1 MKYRLENRPEDFEF
15 HDALFSLIHADD
27 KKWIMSAKHLN
38 SHKNTEQNPTEFD
51 MEIDEATITFTDVSV
66 SVYKA
71 GGDLVKDIN
80 GNTRREECIL
90 LEGTDAKN
98 KFLAILEEP
107 IIVLYFGTDDNAR
120 YILEGCG
127 TESFFTVEFNFEN
140 IIVEWNG
147 YCKKAWYELQ
157 KQYTFD
163 ITLNTRNNVQKNKI
177 TILCD
182 EESIP
187 AAITVY
193 IKYQNKDYL
202 GCGNDSLWVDAFAD
216 LQKKLPTDVTLK
228 CCLSCRHGNMCP
240 VGNQP
245 NELFCTKDVHIA
257 QKSDLFFYTEDY
269 AEREK
274 RSKKYTDVCANY
286 QPQSEDCYTYTDY
299 LYYLAQ
305 HNGVTKDV

>member
-15 HDALFSLIHADD
+15 HDALFSLVHTDD
-27 KKWIMSAKHLN
+27 KKWVISAKYLN
-38 SHKNTEQNPTEFD
+38 IHKNTEQNPSEFD
-51 MEIDEATITFTDVSV
+51 MEIDEALITFSDVSV

-71 GGDLVKDIN
+71 GDALETDAN
-80 GNTRREECIL
+80 GNIYNEESVL
-90 LEGTDAKN
+90 AEGKEAEE
-98 KFLAILEEP
+98 KFLYQLEEEFP
-107 IIVLYFGTDDNAR
+107 VLYFGKTENAQ
-120 YILEGCG
+120 YYLEGCG
-127 TESFFTVEFNFEN
+127 SDLFFSVEFNFEN

-163 ITLNTRNNVQKNKI
+163 ITLNTRNHVQKNKI
-177 TILCD
+177 TILCN
-182 EESIP
+182 EEYIP

-274 RSKKYTDVCANY
+274 RSKKYTDVCENY
-286 QPQSEDCYTYTDY
+286 QPQSEECYTYTDY
-299 LYYLAQ
+299 LYYLTQ
-305 HNGVTKDV
+305 HNGATKDV

>member
-15 HDALFSLIHADD
+15 HDALFSLVHTDD
-27 KKWIMSAKHLN
+27 KKWVISAKYLN
-38 SHKNTEQNPTEFD
+38 IHKNTEQNPTEFD

-71 GGDLVKDIN
+71 DGDLVKDIN
-80 GNTRREECIL
+80 GNTRKEECIL
-90 LEGTDAKN
+90 LKGTDAKN

-107 IIVLYFGTDDNAR
+107 IIVLYFGTGDNAL
-120 YILEGCG
+120 YTLEGCG

-163 ITLNTRNNVQKNKI
+163 ITLNTRNHVQKNKI

-187 AAITVY
+187 AEITVY
-193 IKYQNKDYL
+193 IKYQNKDYF

-216 LQKKLPTDVTLK
+216 LQKQLPTDVSLR

-274 RSKKYTDVCANY
+274 RSKKYTDVCENY

-299 LYYLAQ
+299 LYYLTQ